1 MYSTRMHFALFS
13 LLLGSGKTVLIVRL
27 SQSTQI
33 YHGGSYCVQLRVPE
47 GSAVV
52 TLESHNGMIIYMY
65 MCCYCIFSWNDPVCT
80 QDFSLGQYGSYLFL
94 ADIQCT
100 CTCTCTL

>member
-1 MYSTRMHFALFS
+1 MYSTCMYSRRMHFTLCS

-65 MCCYCIFSWNDPVCT
+65 MYMYCYCIFSRKDPVCI
-80 QDFSLGQYGSYLFL
+80 QDFSLGQNGSLLIFS
-94 ADIQCT
+94 
-100 CTCTCTL
+100 